1 MVIIMVI
8 TDDDDYHG
16 DRGDNHDHDDWESGE
31 DSGCK
36 DKGVDF
42 KITLMMIDDQN
53 QNDRDEQ
60 EAGVDR
66 ALNSYRQHHKES
78 ILLKVGVLIK

>member
-1 MVIIMVI
+1 MIMSMMIIMVMIFMVII
-8 TDDDDYHG
+8 D
-16 DRGDNHDHDDWESGE
+16 DHDDWESGE

-42 KITLMMIDDQN
+42 KITLMMVDDQN

-60 EAGVDR
+60 EAGVDG

-78 ILLKVGVLIK
+78 ILLKVSALIK

>member
-1 MVIIMVI
+1 MIMSMMIIMVI

-16 DRGDNHDHDDWESGE
+16 DRGDNHDHDDWKSGE

-60 EAGVDR
+60 EAGVDG
-66 ALNSYRQHHKES
+66 ALNSY
-78 ILLKVGVLIK
+78 IKRNRYY